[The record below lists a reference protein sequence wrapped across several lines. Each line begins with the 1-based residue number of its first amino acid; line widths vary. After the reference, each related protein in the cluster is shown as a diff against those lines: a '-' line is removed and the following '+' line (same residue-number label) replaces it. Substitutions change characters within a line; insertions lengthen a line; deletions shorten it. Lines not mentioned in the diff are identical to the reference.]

1 MKYINFLSKYDRTP
15 KIKISEENTITKT
28 YKNIASKLANKKVL
42 VFECYPGVRYK
53 ELEEELFSLIPHKLL
68 IKVDDYAKSNEEVN
82 KLFQSYLTQDR
93 VFGVMNDLD
102 VLDLYNEEQINN
114 INGCIKDSTGPIIVY
129 GFGASVIVE
138 EGTVVYLDLAR
149 WEIQARYRST
159 EMSNWRM
166 TDFNQ
171 DILRKYKRGYF
182 IEWRIADRIKEQIF
196 NNIDFYLDTNI
207 KNKPKMITGT
217 ECRSAIEKAA
227 KRPFRMVP
235 YFDMG
240 VWGGQWMKEVCNL
253 DKSMPNYA
261 WSFDGIPEEN
271 SVYYQ
276 FGEDYIESPAI
287 NIVLFASEN
296 LLGEKV
302 TSKYGREFPI
312 RFDLLDTVEGQNLS
326 LQVHPV
332 PHYIKEQFNMDYTQD
347 ESYYILHAE
356 EKATVYLG
364 LKDNVD
370 QVKMFED
377 LRKAERGEIEFPAEK
392 YVNQFPAK
400 KHDHFLIPAGTI
412 HCSGSNTMVLEISA
426 TPYIFTF
433 KLWDWGR
440 LGLDGVPRPVHVD
453 HGQKVIQWD
462 RTTKWVQDNLI
473 NNITL
478 LEKNE
483 NYTIEKTGLHDL
495 EPIETIR
502 HFTNTKV
509 TNKGTDSVHVINMIE
524 GEEAIIESVDESF
537 EPFVIHY
544 AETIIIPASI
554 KEYTIRPHGNSV
566 GTKIGTIRAQ
576 IK

>member
-1 MKYINFLSKYDRTP
+1 MKYTNFLSKYDRNP
-15 KIKISEENTITKT
+15 KIKITEENTIIKT
-28 YKNIASKLANKKVL
+28 YKNIASKLANHKVL

-53 ELEEELFSLIPHKLL
+53 ELEEELFALIPHQLL

-82 KLFQSYLTQDR
+82 DLFQSYLTKDR

-102 VLDLYNEEQINN
+102 VLDLYKKEQVKTINAS
-114 INGCIKDSTGPIIVY
+114 IQDATGPIIVY
-129 GFGASVIVE
+129 GFGASVIVK

-196 NNIDFYLDTNI
+196 NGIDFYLDTN
-207 KNKPKMITGT
+207 KQNEPKMITGF
-217 ECRSAIEKAA
+217 ECRNAIEAA
-227 KRPFRMVP
+227 SKRPFRMVP

-240 VWGGQWMKEVCNL
+240 IWGGQWMKEVCNL

-287 NIVLFASEN
+287 NIVLFAADN
-296 LLGEKV
+296 LLGEKI
-302 TSKYGREFPI
+302 TSKYGKEFPI
-312 RFDLLDTVEGQNLS
+312 RFDLLDTVGGQNLS

-356 EKATVYLG
+356 DKATVYLG
-364 LKDNVD
+364 LKENID

-440 LGLDGVPRPVHVD
+440 LGLDGIPRPVHIN

-462 RTTKWVQDNLI
+462 RTTKWVQENLI

-478 LEKNE
+478 LEQTE
-483 NYTIEKTGLHDL
+483 NYTVEKTGLHDL

-509 TNKGTDSVHVINMIE
+509 TNKGTNSVHVINMIE
-524 GEEAIIESVDESF
+524 GEEAIIESIDDSF
-537 EPFVIHY
+537 APFIIHY
-544 AETIIIPASI
+544 AETIIIPAAI